1 MTEKS
6 QGGMAKALEP
16 FVCGGAAATF
26 ASVFIHPI
34 DLAKVGNAMSVTYL
48 IPPSHRRFLT
58 ELLFFNRFGCSCMVS

>member
-1 MTEKS
+1 VCSKERPTHRFHFASTTGNVHKVQLAMTEKS

-34 DLAKVGNAMSVTYL
+34 DLAKVGNAILV
-48 IPPSHRRFLT
+48 
-58 ELLFFNRFGCSCMVS
+58 